1 MRNFKNKVVWI
12 TGASSGIGE
21 ALAYDLSKK
30 GALLIISSRR
40 EAELQ
45 RVKSNCANPDMVSI
59 LPIDLAFTDTLHLAV
74 DSALLI
80 HGRIDILVNN
90 GGISQRSLAKDT
102 SIEVDKKL
110 MDVNYFGTIALTK
123 ALIPHFIKQKS
134 GQVAVVTS
142 LVGKFGTPYRSGYA
156 ASKHAL
162 HGFFDALRAELYEYG
177 IGINMI
183 CPGFVKTNVSINAL
197 TEKGEKLDQMDEAQ
211 ANGMSPEKC
220 ARKIARAIRKNKRE
234 VYIGGKEVYGVYLK
248 RFFPGIFAR
257 VLRKAK
263 VR

>member
-1 MRNFKNKVVWI
+1 
-12 TGASSGIGE
+12 
-21 ALAYDLSKK
+21 
-30 GALLIISSRR
+30 
-40 EAELQ
+40 
-45 RVKSNCANPDMVSI
+45 
-59 LPIDLAFTDTLHLAV
+59 
-74 DSALLI
+74 
-80 HGRIDILVNN
+80 
-90 GGISQRSLAKDT
+90 
-102 SIEVDKKL
+102 